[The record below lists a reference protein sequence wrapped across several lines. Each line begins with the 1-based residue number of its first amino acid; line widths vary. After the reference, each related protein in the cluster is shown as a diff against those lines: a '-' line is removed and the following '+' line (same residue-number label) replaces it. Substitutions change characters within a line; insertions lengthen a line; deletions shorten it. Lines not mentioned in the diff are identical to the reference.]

1 MSEEELIEA
10 ARIMG
15 QARTT
20 RKRMAC
26 RENQA
31 KAVEARKKRAQARK
45 ERREKYLG
53 QK

>member
-1 MSEEELIEA
+1 MSDEELAEA

-15 QARTT
+15 KARTT

-31 KAVEARKKRAQARK
+31 KAVQARRKRAQDRK
-45 ERREKYLG
+45 ERHAKYLG